1 MRFLTFFSHSEPC
14 PSPPSHS
21 WAMMPRFAYHL
32 HETKAK
38 DERCSGH
45 TPTQRHVAR
54 SALNLDP
61 AHLER
66 SIRHHPHFTDEET
79 EARRSNDLPNVTH
92 QQSMNKR
99 GHESCP
105 CSFSYIYTHAQS
117 LSPAWIFCN
126 QLQSSRLLCPW
137 DFQARILEWV
147 AISFSISY
155 TKACQISMS
164 ITYKDQNENA
174 GFLVQRAGK

>member
-1 MRFLTFFSHSEPC
+1 MGKTRKDLEKAFLLVPARGWRADSTQNISPPSPRGYTC

-92 QQSMNKR
+92 QQSMNER

-137 DFQARILEWV
+137 DFQARI
-147 AISFSISY
+147 
-155 TKACQISMS
+155 
-164 ITYKDQNENA
+164 
-174 GFLVQRAGK
+174 